1 MNMSPVIDPKV
12 VSAFWWLLLKWGV
25 LVAIFLVA
33 IVAIRWMLSA
43 LDETKDVSL
52 SSYYMRHPIRAFK
65 NSYRERL
72 VSTSKS
78 RVALWW
84 GLGIMWLIDGI
95 LQAQPAMPNNGFVQ
109 DVLAPAVSGQPHWYV
124 QILGWNIQFWSNH
137 SIGADVFATLIQ
149 MGIGLFL
156 FIGIDHFIGRVAL
169 WLSIIWGVGIW
180 FVGEGMGGLLTG
192 SSTWLTGTPGSVL
205 FYVGGAVLLLLPETW
220 WRNGRMQNIA
230 RRSVGV
236 FWLFAAMLQA
246 FPGSGFWTRQ
256 GLVGIF
262 SAAVNMP
269 QSRFFAY
276 PIDVV
281 IAMVKIHPLLWNAT
295 FILIMV
301 MLGMAFLL
309 NRLPVWVSILTGGWL
324 LFSWWIGQDFGV
336 MGGIGTD
343 PNSAPIL
350 GLLIVVTWTY
360 RVHRAQIK
368 YATVSS
374 PL

>member
-33 IVAIRWMLSA
+33 VVAIRWMLSA
-43 LDETKDVSL
+43 LDETKDVFL
-52 SSYYMRHPIRAFK
+52 SSSYMRHPIRAFK
-65 NSYRERL
+65 NSYRQRL
-72 VSTSKS
+72 VSTSKN

-109 DVLAPAVSGQPHWYV
+109 DVLAPALSGQPHWYI

-149 MGIGLFL
+149 IGIGFFL
-156 FIGIDHFIGRVAL
+156 LIGINHFIGRFAL

-192 SSTWLTGTPGSVL
+192 NSTWLTGTPGSVL

-220 WRNGRMQNIA
+220 WRNGKMQNIA

-236 FWLFAAMLQA
+236 FWLFAATLQA
-246 FPGSGFWTRQ
+246 LPGSGFWTRQ

-262 SAAVNMP
+262 SVEANMP
-269 QSRFFAY
+269 QPRFFAY

-281 IAMVKIHPLLWNAT
+281 ITMVKIHPLLWNAT
-295 FILIMV
+295 FVLIMV
-301 MLGMAFLL
+301 VLGMAFLL

-360 RVHRAQIK
+360 RVHRSQIK
-368 YATVSS
+368 YAAASFS
-374 PL
+374 L